1 MKKKTLLYFAVSK
14 VTKTEELTMKKTR
27 RVLMCAV
34 VCMLLSAAVKVNAQ
48 DGSAPQQCGVGV
60 GVKIEEYW
68 SLYGEHHL
76 KLKVTKPKGKAVTV
90 KGEILYNGEF
100 HMRYEEMVPADMTE
114 YLFDV
119 MLDGGKQSVDFDKA
133 ARKNFVLTSKSYE
146 YCN

>member
-1 MKKKTLLYFAVSK
+1 
-14 VTKTEELTMKKTR
+14 MKKTR

-34 VCMLLSAAVKVNAQ
+34 VCMLLSAAVKANAQ

-68 SLYGEHHL
+68 SCSSKEHNL
-76 KLKVTKPKGKAVTV
+76 RLKVTKPKGKAVTV

-100 HMRYEEMVPADMTE
+100 HMQYEEMVPADE
-114 YLFDV
+114 AVYQFDV
-119 MLDGGKQSVDFDKA
+119 MLDGGKKTIDFEKA
-133 ARKNFVLTSKSYE
+133 GRQNFVLSSKSYE